1 MIFTP
6 PSDMSE
12 IMQSRGNPPVANCI
26 FAKLLHA
33 RRSLLRRFAY
43 MSIPDPARFDSP
55 DGGSALPKNCWNWPI
70 AAARNVTVVFE
81 LRLPNRALRLK
92 AEVRARAGGGASR
105 CNFGK
110 SQGWCPS

>member
-12 IMQSRGNPPVANCI
+12 IMQSRGKPPVANCI

-43 MSIPDPARFDSP
+43 MSIP
-55 DGGSALPKNCWNWPI
+55 GL
-70 AAARNVTVVFE
+70 V
-81 LRLPNRALRLK
+81 
-92 AEVRARAGGGASR
+92 
-105 CNFGK
+105 
-110 SQGWCPS
+110 

>member
-1 MIFTP
+1 GHGRSSRTRKASRHGRGLPSEKITVNSEGISGYSAMIFTP

-43 MSIPDPARFDSP
+43 MSIPDPARCDSP
-55 DGGSALPKNCWNWPI
+55 MDHLYRRIVGIGLSQ
-70 AAARNVTVVFE
+70 
-81 LRLPNRALRLK
+81 RLAM
-92 AEVRARAGGGASR
+92 
-105 CNFGK
+105 
-110 SQGWCPS
+110 